1 MFQRLIHVTWCRQK
15 ERHANP
21 FLFLFLFPA
30 APCAQVVTNHDA
42 AFSQGGE
49 AAGPR
54 AELAFWAARTV
65 DLSGIADQLHR
76 PDVER
81 AAHALQALRGGAT
94 SPSSP
99 FFFFLFFFF
108 FASSAST

>member
-1 MFQRLIHVTWCRQK
+1 MLLGAARKKDTPI
-15 ERHANP
+15 P
-21 FLFLFLFPA
+21 FFFFFSSPPP
-30 APCAQVVTNHDA
+30 PCAQVVTNHDA

-99 FFFFLFFFF
+99 FFFLFFFF